1 MATAAASQVRA
12 TPCPFPSRFPALARG
27 AELLSFWWPAGG
39 SLGTGRLG
47 SRREESRR
55 QGACLDAVGAK
66 HFAPPSRLC
75 RENLVRFRGL
85 WVCG

>member
-47 SRREESRR
+47 SRREEFRR

-66 HFAPPSRLC
+66 ILLPFLLC